1 MKNALSY
8 ILSVMAL
15 IWIPLLL
22 VGGASYRETIFE
34 LENQLKASKAAYA
47 STNEDLRICSA
58 ILELTLR
65 GEK

>member
-1 MKNALSY
+1 MKAALSY

-15 IWIPLLL
+15 IWVPLLL
-22 VGGASYRETIFE
+22 IAADSYRETILE

-47 STNEDLRICSA
+47 SKNEDLRICSA